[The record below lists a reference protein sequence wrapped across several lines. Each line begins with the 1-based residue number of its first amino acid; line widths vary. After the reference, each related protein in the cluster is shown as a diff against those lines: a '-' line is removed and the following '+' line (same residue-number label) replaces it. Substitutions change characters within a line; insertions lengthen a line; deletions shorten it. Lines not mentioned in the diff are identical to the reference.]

1 MIDLSV
7 ASSAEIVAEAKRI
20 LAILKK
26 YKDLPM
32 EVKTDYKEWMIVLG
46 VRLRNDAKGVPLM
59 TEEEIQEEI
68 ERWSEDLGEEIK

>member
-26 YKDLPM
+26 SKDLPM

-68 ERWSEDLGEEIK
+68 ERWSEELGEEIK

>member
-7 ASSAEIVAEAKRI
+7 ASGAEIVTEAKRI

-32 EVKTDYKEWMIVLG
+32 EVKTDYKEWMIALG
-46 VRLRNDAKGVPLM
+46 GRLRNDAKGVPLM

-68 ERWSEDLGEEIK
+68 TRWSEELGEEIK

>member
-7 ASSAEIVAEAKRI
+7 ASGVEIVAEAKRI

-32 EVKTDYKEWMIVLG
+32 EVKTDYKEWMIALG
-46 VRLRNDAKGVPLM
+46 VRLRNDAKGVPHM
-59 TEEEIQEEI
+59 TEAEIQEEI
-68 ERWSEDLGEEIK
+68 EGWAEELGEEIE

>member
-7 ASSAEIVAEAKRI
+7 ASSSEIVAEAKRI

-32 EVKTDYKEWMIVLG
+32 EVKTDYKEWMIALG

-68 ERWSEDLGEEIK
+68 ERWSEELGEEIK